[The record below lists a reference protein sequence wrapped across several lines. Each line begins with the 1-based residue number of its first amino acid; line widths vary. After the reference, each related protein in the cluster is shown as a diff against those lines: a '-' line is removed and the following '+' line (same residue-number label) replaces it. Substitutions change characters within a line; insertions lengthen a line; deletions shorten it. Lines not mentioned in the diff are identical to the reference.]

1 MEKIRNND
9 ALKRLAQQAKK
20 RLTKGAYQE
29 TQKYASKFKVYE
41 GGIVADYKIVVQSD
55 SEDEKLYN
63 KVCAL
68 LKENIDIIDP
78 LGQIIDKEKLNSLS
92 SLEKD
97 RYILS
102 LRDKYLEMKNR
113 FLKECNCN

>member
-1 MEKIRNND
+1 MEKIKNND

-78 LGQIIDKEKLNSLS
+78 LGQIIDKEKFNSLS
-92 SLEKD
+92 NLEKD